1 MAQSSYEAFKER
13 KRHLGE
19 KEGFEPLFLPDTL
32 FDFQKFMAD
41 WSIRQGRGAEFL
53 DCGMGKTILQL
64 VWAEN
69 VHRYTNKNVLIVA
82 PLAVTQQTKREAEK
96 FGIEIN
102 LSRDGSVKPGITI
115 TNYERL
121 GYFESKD
128 FIGMVCD
135 ESSILKNFKGATRG
149 AITDSMRK
157 MPYRLLCTATAAP
170 NDFIELG
177 TSSEALGFMGYTDML
192 HQFFINA
199 ENNIGTSRSYGKKRD
214 WRFKGHSQE
223 PFWRYL
229 AGWARAMRKPSD
241 FGFSDNG
248 FVLPELVEH
257 SHIVKARTLRDGFL
271 FEMSAK
277 DMAEEREDEKR
288 TVKERCEM
296 AATLA
301 QTKEPCVIWVN
312 RNDEGDLLEKMLPGF
327 VQITGK
333 KKESDLRIREEQF
346 EAFASGEI
354 RGIII
359 KPKIGAFGLNWQHCA
374 HTITFPTYSYEQ
386 DYQMIRRFWRFG
398 QKRTV
403 RVDRVTTES
412 IAHIQDALKR
422 KAMQMDQ
429 MFTALVQY
437 MNQALTIKKA
447 DYNQKEEL
455 PSWLS

>member
-1 MAQSSYEAFKER
+1 MTQSNYEAFKER
-13 KRHLGE
+13 RRHFGE
-19 KEGFEPLFLPDTL
+19 KEGFDPLFIPDAL

-69 VHRYTNKNVLIVA
+69 VYRHTNKNVLIAA

-102 LSRDGSVKPGITI
+102 LSRDGVVKPGITI

-121 GYFESKD
+121 NHFEPKD

-149 AITDSMRK
+149 AITDFMRK
-157 MPYRLLCTATAAP
+157 LPYRLLCTATAAP

-177 TSSEALGFMGYTDML
+177 TSSEALGYMGYTDML
-192 HQFFINA
+192 KQFFINA
-199 ENNIGTSRSYGKKRD
+199 ENNIGTGRTYGKKRD

-241 FGFSDNG
+241 FGFSDEG
-248 FVLPELVEH
+248 FVLPELIER

-288 TVKERCEM
+288 TIQERCEM

-312 RNDEGDLLEKMLPGF
+312 RNDEGDLLEKMLPDF
-327 VQITGK
+327 VQVTGK
-333 KKESDLRIREEQF
+333 KTEADLRIREEQF
-346 EAFASGEI
+346 EAFAAGQI

-398 QKRTV
+398 QKRDV

-422 KAMQMDQ
+422 KAQQMDQ

-447 DYNQKEEL
+447 DFNQQEEL

>member
-1 MAQSSYEAFKER
+1 MTQSNYEAFKER
-13 KRHLGE
+13 RRHFGE
-19 KEGFEPLFLPDTL
+19 KEGFDPLFIPDAL
-32 FDFQKFMAD
+32 FDFQKFIAD

-69 VHRYTNKNVLIVA
+69 VYRHTNKNVLIAA

-102 LSRDGSVKPGITI
+102 LSRDGAVKPGITI

-121 GYFESKD
+121 AHFEPKD

-149 AITDSMRK
+149 AITDFMRK
-157 MPYRLLCTATAAP
+157 LPYRLLCTATAAP

-177 TSSEALGFMGYTDML
+177 TSSEALGYMGYTDML
-192 HQFFINA
+192 KQFFINA
-199 ENNIGTSRSYGKKRD
+199 ENNIGTGRTYGKKRD

-241 FGFSDNG
+241 FGFSYEG
-248 FVLPELVEH
+248 FVLPELIER

-271 FEMSAK
+271 FEMSAR

-288 TVKERCEM
+288 TIQERCEM

-312 RNDEGDLLEKMLPGF
+312 RNDEGDLLERMLPDF
-327 VQITGK
+327 VQVTGK
-333 KKESDLRIREEQF
+333 KTEADLRIREEQF
-346 EAFASGEI
+346 EAFAAGQI

-398 QKRTV
+398 QKRAV

-422 KAMQMDQ
+422 KAQQMDQ

-447 DYNQKEEL
+447 DFNQQEEL

>member
-1 MAQSSYEAFKER
+1 MDYQSFKER
-13 KRHLGE
+13 KRSLE
-19 KEGFEPLFLPDTL
+19 YRQGFEPVFIPDTL
-32 FDFQKFMAD
+32 FEFQKFLAD

-69 VHRYTNKNVLIVA
+69 VYRHTNKNVLIVA

-96 FGIEIN
+96 FGLDVSI
-102 LSRDGSVKPGITI
+102 SRDGKIKPGLTI

-121 GYFESKD
+121 GYFDPKD
-128 FIGMVCD
+128 FAGTVGD
-135 ESSILKNFKGATRG
+135 ESSILKSFKGVTRG
-149 AITDSMRK
+149 VVTDFMRK
-157 MPYRLLCTATAAP
+157 LPYRLLCTATAAP

-192 HQFFINA
+192 RQFFINA
-199 ENNIGTSRSYGKKRD
+199 ENNIGTSRTYGKKRD

-223 PFWRYL
+223 PFWRYM

-241 FGFSDNG
+241 FGFDDDG
-248 FVLPELVEH
+248 FVLPELVEN

-271 FEMSAK
+271 FEMSAS
-277 DMAEEREDEKR
+277 DMREEREDEKR

-296 AATLA
+296 AASLA

-312 RNDEGDLLEKMLPGF
+312 RNDEGDLLETMLPDF
-327 VQITGK
+327 VQISGK
-333 KKESDLRIREEQF
+333 KKESDLQLREEQF
-346 EAFASGEI
+346 EAFAAGQI

-386 DYQMIRRFWRFG
+386 DYQMVRRFWRFG
-398 QKRTV
+398 QKRPV
-403 RVDRVTTES
+403 RVDRISTES

-422 KAMQMDQ
+422 KAAQMDQ

-437 MNQALTIKKA
+437 MNQALSINKKE
-447 DYNQKEEL
+447 YNQKEEL